1 MDDRNIIVLGARST
15 AMAAA
20 TLAAGLS
27 MMSPAMHEP
36 RVIKRGRVK
45 RNRPSKQ
52 ADRSRKQYVLKGIR
66 P

>member
-1 MDDRNIIVLGARST
+1 MIDRNIIIGGRGTL
-15 AMAAA
+15 MAAA

-27 MMSPAMHEP
+27 LMTPTDP
-36 RVIKRGRVK
+36 RPIKRGRIK

-52 ADRSRKQYVLKGIR
+52 ADRSRKQYLLKGIR